1 MNILIVDDSMVSR
14 RISRR
19 AIQEKRPRSD
29 RFFEAANGQEALTL
43 LFENTV
49 GLIIVDWNMPELDGF
64 EFVKRVRQ
72 KEKYVNLPIIM
83 VTAERHRE
91 NVLEAM
97 KTGVTNYLV
106 KPITSDVL
114 WQKIAKHFEEA

>member
-1 MNILIVDDSMVSR
+1 MNVLIIDDSMVSR

-19 AIQEKRPRSD
+19 AIEERRPKAD
-29 RFFEAANGQEALTL
+29 RFFEAANGREALDL
-43 LFENTV
+43 LFETTM

-64 EFVKRVRQ
+64 EFVKKVRQ
-72 KEKYVNLPIIM
+72 KEKYMNLPIIM

-97 KTGVTNYLV
+97 RTGVTNYLA
-106 KPITSDVL
+106 KPITSEML
-114 WQKIAKHFEEA
+114 WVKISKFFEEE

>member
-72 KEKYVNLPIIM
+72 KDKYVNLPIIM
-83 VTAERHRE
+83 VTAESKTE
-91 NVLEAM
+91 NVIVA
-97 KTGVTNYLV
+97 KQAGVSNYIV
-106 KPITSDVL
+106 KPFNAETLKGKIEMVL
-114 WQKIAKHFEEA
+114 GTA